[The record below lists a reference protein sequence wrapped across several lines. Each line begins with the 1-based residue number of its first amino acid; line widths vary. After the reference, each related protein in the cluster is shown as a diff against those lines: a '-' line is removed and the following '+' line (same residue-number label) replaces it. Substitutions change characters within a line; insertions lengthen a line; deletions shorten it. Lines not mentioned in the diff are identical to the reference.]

1 MNKWVIVIFGCLYGL
16 YAEAQDF
23 KVKSFRLLQ
32 NDITAWVNPVKDLN
46 DEACALVKV
55 VGDADFAFSSP
66 LGIVARRNEVGEI
79 WIYLPKGTTHLTI
92 KHPRWGVLRDFRFP
106 NPLESRLT
114 YELIVEGPP
123 EKEEAS
129 PFPKVRHRPLAGIWN
144 EWREPVMTTSPVGK
158 QRGIPPVYFLLAT
171 CGIQEHE
178 QAPGLM
184 VGLMKRHGIYVHGQT
199 NFRHLPTQG
208 ECDEE
213 GRLAGEEAV
222 PYYEPGADHGLW
234 TLTAGGIHRLFGLW
248 HVYEGIGYGERK
260 TVWETREGLRV
271 RNTDYS
277 VKGFAA
283 EVGCLVECRRW
294 TFAAG
299 VVTIRGD
306 YWLPSIGVGIHF

>member
-1 MNKWVIVIFGCLYGL
+1 MRCHDLEEGIFEEWRERSRGNGDGTEIAPDGLLYRGAFS
-16 YAEAQDF
+16 YEDGYWSRRPGDEEGRWERAERR
-23 KVKSFRLLQ
+23 VLIL
-32 NDITAWVNPVKDLN
+32 TKDLN

-79 WIYLPKGTTHLTI
+79 WIYLPKGTTRLTI

-271 RNTDYS
+271 RNTDY
-277 VKGFAA
+277 
-283 EVGCLVECRRW
+283 
-294 TFAAG
+294 
-299 VVTIRGD
+299 
-306 YWLPSIGVGIHF
+306 